1 MTDVVLAVD
10 VGGTSISAGMVT
22 ATGEVLWSVEATTVH
37 TDRGR
42 EPGLQQLA
50 GLVRQL
56 RQEAAAS
63 SRTVRAVTLGFPEY
77 VSRDC
82 LTSRE
87 VIAWDRQPA
96 EVLDDDLDDVPL
108 FVESDVRCAALAEA
122 RVAAADEHVLFYVS
136 WGSGIS
142 SALVIN
148 GVCRAGRRGEAI
160 ALGEFDVPAATD
172 PTWTANLEQFASGVG
187 IARRYA
193 AVHPGAAPD
202 ARAVAERANAGDV
215 DATAIVCSAAR
226 GRLSP
231 YVRASP
237 SSTLTWSCSAA
248 GSAPP
253 TEWSPSRVAPNF
265 MIYSP
270 APILPRSF
278 PPGWVL
284 GPDWSVRIVVGAQP
298 VEAMAHQASSSS
310 PTASAPRQRVP
321 PARTRPSRR
330 VRVRRRRGCHEP
342 WRCGPDDG
350 Q

>member
-10 VGGTSISAGMVT
+10 VGGTTVTAGMVT
-22 ATGEVLWSVEATTVH
+22 ATGEVLWSVEAATVH

-42 EPGLQQLA
+42 DPGLQQLA

-56 RQEAAAS
+56 RQEAADHGRA
-63 SRTVRAVTLGFPEY
+63 VRAVTLGFPEY
-77 VSRDC
+77 ADRDR
-82 LTSRE
+82 LTSSE

-96 EVLDDDLDDVPL
+96 EVLGDDLDDVPL

-122 RVAAADEHVLFYVS
+122 RMAAADEHDLFYVS

-142 SALVIN
+142 STLVIN

-160 ALGEFDVPAATD
+160 ALGEFDVPATID

-193 AVHPGAAPD
+193 AAAPRGS
-202 ARAVAERANAGDV
+202 ASMAAPSPNEPTL
-215 DATAIVCSAAR
+215 ATSTPQRSFVRPLAPSPQ
-226 GRLSP
+226 P

-237 SSTLTWSCSAA
+237 SSTPTWSCSAA

-253 TEWSPSRVAPNF
+253 PMEWSSPRVAPNL
-265 MIYSP
+265 MTCSP
-270 APILPRSF
+270 APILPLSS

-284 GPDWSVRIVVGAQP
+284 GPD
-298 VEAMAHQASSSS
+298 
-310 PTASAPRQRVP
+310 
-321 PARTRPSRR
+321 
-330 VRVRRRRGCHEP
+330 
-342 WRCGPDDG
+342 
-350 Q
+350 